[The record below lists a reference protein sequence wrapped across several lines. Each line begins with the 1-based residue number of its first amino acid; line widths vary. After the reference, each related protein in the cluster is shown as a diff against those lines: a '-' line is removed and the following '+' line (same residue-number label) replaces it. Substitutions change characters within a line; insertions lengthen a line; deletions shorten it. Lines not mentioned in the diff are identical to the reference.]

1 MSYSKYECYYDT
13 SIEYIEQIPNSWKIT
28 RNKNLF
34 IKNKNIVGQIWKK
47 YPILSLTKEGVIIKD
62 IEKNEGKMPS
72 DFGTY
77 QIIDPNNLLLCL
89 FDIDV
94 TPRCV
99 GYINNKGIVSPAYSH
114 IKPIKKLNMKY
125 YYYWY
130 LMLDN
135 TKELLHLSKNLRNSI
150 SNENFMDL
158 YLVEPP
164 LDEQEQISK
173 YLDTKTTKIQK
184 TITKNKQLIT
194 LLKEKRTTL
203 INQTVTKGL
212 NPDVPMKESEIKWIG
227 KIPEHWKISRL
238 KFYCICNNSSLGD
251 DTPAEYEFNYVDIGS
266 VSLENGIEKYEQMN
280 FDNAPSRARRIV
292 KENDV
297 IISTVRTY
305 LKAIATI
312 QKEEN
317 TIVSTGFAVLTPKN
331 INYKFLGYFVKSEYF
346 TETVNSKSVGV
357 RYPAINS
364 SELINIEIAVPPEKE
379 QGKISEYLDEKCDKI
394 NKTIEKIERNIELLE
409 EYKESLIHH
418 VVTGKIDVRGVEL

>member
-1 MSYSKYECYYDT
+1 MNKMKQFSSYKCIERNWIMNIPEHWKY
-13 SIEYIEQIPNSWKIT
+13 I
-28 RNKNLF
+28 
-34 IKNKNIVGQIWKK
+34 
-47 YPILSLTKEGVIIKD
+47 SLKFLGIIKSGKSEPDENGEYPLYGSTGKIGFCNKPNYSGKFILIARVGANAGYCYRIDDVCGITDNTLVFEQQGD
-62 IEKNEGKMPS
+62 INLNYLFYYLKQY
-72 DFGTY
+72 DFSKLTSGSGRPLITGNDLLNI
-77 QIIDPNNLLLCL
+77 QIILP
-89 FDIDV
+89 
-94 TPRCV
+94 
-99 GYINNKGIVSPAYSH
+99 
-114 IKPIKKLNMKY
+114 
-125 YYYWY
+125 
-130 LMLDN
+130 
-135 TKELLHLSKNLRNSI
+135 SKS
-150 SNENFMDL
+150 
-158 YLVEPP
+158 
-164 LDEQEQISK
+164 EQEQIAK
-173 YLDTKTTKIQK
+173 YLDKKTTTIQK
-184 TITKNKQLIT
+184 TITKNKKLIT

-212 NPDVPMKESEIKWIG
+212 NPETPMKESGIKWVG

-238 KFYCICNNSSLGD
+238 KFYCMCNNSSLGD

-357 RYPAINS
+357 SYPAINS
-364 SELINIEIAVPPEKE
+364 SELINIEIVVPPEKE